1 MRCLLHKN
9 ILILIIT
16 VMSGFAFSSEDPNG
30 SNPRKRKQ
38 EEPSES
44 RYSEPSKKK
53 KKPYKCNHP
62 GCDKAFTQ
70 KGNLKK
76 HEITHTG
83 EKPFKCNHPGCD
95 KAFTQ
100 KGDLKR
106 HVRVHTGEKP
116 YKCKHP
122 GCKRAFTTSS
132 SLKAHKR
139 KRHPKKKTLRDFIQI
154 YHGSHSNMNSWLT
167 SWYTEDQIRNI
178 LTRNI
183 NDQGYH
189 ISPQTQFEHR
199 DLMTANLRQAVA
211 NAYAQN
217 QVVLLPMNLH
227 GNHWAGAVIWRNV
240 NRLRVLYIDPMGGQ
254 LEQEE
259 NAVLFIQ
266 VITDITNRL
275 SNSTGT
281 VDVLDI
287 SSRQQSNGYDCGPFT
302 VDNLERLARLA
313 TRSPNMAWESNS
325 IREQAG
331 LREISQTR
339 GSARELR
346 ADQLHGDANADS
358 ASDEDFDSDG
368 RELCWIGSQFD
379 ILDDAEAVFSEVS
392 SQLANIRSP
401 RSRAQSN
408 CVSLAHEL
416 ISFFITGISNEA
428 QTQPNAF
435 GDFPYKQKPSRPGIY
450 CAKTSTGKLQRFH
463 ARGKMPEVLEE
474 SRVDYQNLDQYLI
487 NLAHRNKRVLNG
499 LALSF
504 GYINLTR
511 SQGQGHQI
519 VYLALGNRVRYY
531 DLQSRQRE
539 FESIIDILSS
549 DRSYQRHVHVI
560 PFGEEV
566 LFPEVEHLES
576 ERGKSRRRSPNGG
589 DPVFSSLNYRD
600 SDQDPDGSGGGGGSF
615 TAPTSSSSIVGTA
628 LLMMMSRQK

>member
-1 MRCLLHKN
+1 M
-9 ILILIIT
+9 
-16 VMSGFAFSSEDPNG
+16 
-30 SNPRKRKQ
+30 
-38 EEPSES
+38 
-44 RYSEPSKKK
+44 
-53 KKPYKCNHP
+53 
-62 GCDKAFTQ
+62 
-70 KGNLKK
+70 GN
-76 HEITHTG
+76 
-83 EKPFKCNHPGCD
+83 
-95 KAFTQ
+95 
-100 KGDLKR
+100 
-106 HVRVHTGEKP
+106 
-116 YKCKHP
+116 
-122 GCKRAFTTSS
+122 
-132 SLKAHKR
+132 
-139 KRHPKKKTLRDFIQI
+139 
-154 YHGSHSNMNSWLT
+154 
-167 SWYTEDQIRNI
+167 
-178 LTRNI
+178 
-183 NDQGYH
+183 
-189 ISPQTQFEHR
+189 
-199 DLMTANLRQAVA
+199 
-211 NAYAQN
+211 
-217 QVVLLPMNLH
+217 
-227 GNHWAGAVIWRNV
+227 
-240 NRLRVLYIDPMGGQ
+240 
-254 LEQEE
+254 
-259 NAVLFIQ
+259 
-266 VITDITNRL
+266 
-275 SNSTGT
+275 
-281 VDVLDI
+281 
-287 SSRQQSNGYDCGPFT
+287 
-302 VDNLERLARLA
+302 
-313 TRSPNMAWESNS
+313 
-325 IREQAG
+325 
-331 LREISQTR
+331 
-339 GSARELR
+339 
-346 ADQLHGDANADS
+346 QLHGDANAVYS
-358 ASDEDFDSDG
+358 SDEDFDSDG

-379 ILDDAEAVFSEVS
+379 ILDDAEAVFSEVR

-450 CAKTSTGKLQRFH
+450 CAKTSTGKLKRFH

-566 LFPEVEHLES
+566 LFPELEHLES

-600 SDQDPDGSGGGGGSF
+600 SDQDPDGSGGGVGGGGSF